1 MKSNNLQ
8 TKLLSIIA
16 IIFAITLFL
25 APSVRAQDVNVALYV
40 LNLGKFDIAS
50 GTFTADFY
58 LSITC
63 EEDCTTQNFEFMNGR
78 ASSVDKIID
87 TPTEKFYRI
96 QANMNNPVDL
106 KRFPFDKQQ
115 MQIVIEDKVK
125 TIDEINYVPNLEE
138 SGIDETV
145 IFTGWNLDSW
155 NAEVTKHYYPV
166 YDETY
171 SRYIFTM
178 DISKIFWNSF
188 IKTIL
193 PIIFIMLVALSSF
206 VIDPDKMAT
215 RVAMISSALV
225 ASVMFHVSISNQ
237 VPPVGY
243 LTFADKFML
252 LTYFILLMS
261 FVINIT
267 LFDLLEK
274 KKEAI
279 VHKVHR
285 YTEYSMLI
293 VVPLIYLVFFMLM
306 YW

>member
-1 MKSNNLQ
+1 MKS
-8 TKLLSIIA
+8 KLLLHIL
-16 IIFAITLFL
+16 FVLTLLTVFTP
-25 APSVRAQDVNVALYV
+25 AVSAQDVNVAVYI
-40 LNLGKFDIAS
+40 LNLGKFDTAS
-50 GTFTADFY
+50 ATYTADFY
-58 LSITC
+58 LSLTC
-63 EEDCTTQNFEFMNGR
+63 DDDCSTQSFEFMNGR
-78 ASSVDKIID
+78 ATSVDKIID

-96 QANMNNPVDL
+96 QATFNNPVDL

-125 TIDEINYVPNLEE
+125 TIDEISYVPNLEE
-138 SGIDETV
+138 SGIDKNV

-155 NAEVTKHYYPV
+155 DAQVTEHEYDV
-166 YDETY
+166 YGETY
-171 SRYIFTM
+171 SRYMFTM

-206 VIDPDKMAT
+206 VIDPDKMPT

-237 VPPVGY
+237 VPPTGY

-293 VVPLIYLVFFMLM
+293 VVPIIYLIFFLIL
-306 YW
+306 Y

>member
-1 MKSNNLQ
+1 MKTKNLTINSKNSK

-16 IIFAITLFL
+16 IIFAMTLFL
-25 APSVRAQDVNVALYV
+25 APVVRAQDVNVAIYV
-40 LNLGKFDIAS
+40 LNLGKFDISS

-63 EEDCTTQNFEFMNGR
+63 DDDCTTQNFEFMNGR
-78 ASSVDKIID
+78 ANSIDKIID

-106 KRFPFDKQQ
+106 KMFPFDKQQ
-115 MQIVIEDKVK
+115 MQIIIEDKVK

-155 NAEVTKHYYPV
+155 DAKVTEHYYPV

-171 SRYIFTM
+171 SRYVFSM

-237 VPPVGY
+237 IPPVGY
-243 LTFADKFML
+243 LT
-252 LTYFILLMS
+252 
-261 FVINIT
+261 
-267 LFDLLEK
+267 
-274 KKEAI
+274 
-279 VHKVHR
+279 
-285 YTEYSMLI
+285 
-293 VVPLIYLVFFMLM
+293 
-306 YW
+306 